1 MGVREVGTGY
11 KPGDRFAPADQ
22 MDVMKNTTSRILYTY
37 WNEVRGRRPAP
48 HRFEIEPAR
57 IAAILPDAFILERV
71 DNQTYRFRIAGTRLC
86 EQFGKELR
94 GTNFLDQWD
103 SEDRFILKQRLLS
116 ISEQASVGLFEYEAF
131 GCGSDTAVQ
140 FEMLV
145 VPLMQKDSVIN
156 RFLGVVSPCA
166 GDWCLGLEDL
176 TRRQLLRHETFWPE
190 GVLPLMSNFNR
201 RPLPDMR
208 SARLVRINQRSFRV
222 YEGGLSRRSSEK
234 G

>member
-1 MGVREVGTGY
+1 MGLREVGTGSDA
-11 KPGDRFAPADQ
+11 GDPFAPADQ
-22 MDVMKNTTSRILYTY
+22 MDAMKNATSRILYAY

-57 IAAILPDAFILERV
+57 IAGILPDAFILEHV

-103 SEDRFILKQRLLS
+103 SEDRFILKHRFQS

-131 GCGSDTAVQ
+131 GCRSDRAVQ
-140 FEMLV
+140 FEMLI

-156 RFLGVVSPCA
+156 RFLGAVSPSG
-166 GDWCLGLEDL
+166 GDGFLGLGDL
-176 TRRQLLRHETFWPE
+176 TSRQLLRHETIWPE
-190 GVLPLMSNFNR
+190 DLLSRASSFNR